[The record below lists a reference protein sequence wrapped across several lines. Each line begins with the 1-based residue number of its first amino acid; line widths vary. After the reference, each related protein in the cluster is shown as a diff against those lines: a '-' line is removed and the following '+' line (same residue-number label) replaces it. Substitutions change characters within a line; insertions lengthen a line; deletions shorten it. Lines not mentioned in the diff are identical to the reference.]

1 MAKQTLDQWI
11 REALLD
17 TDKDGKCSAMT
28 LVHLVAGNSEREI
41 HSVKF
46 GPKPWEP
53 KHLADLFRGKA
64 ENYASELTGIQS
76 FCVLAFYGERNEPQA
91 RKPMMIKGDT
101 MHDGLATEPPTKE
114 GQIMQGMRHLEAAMQ
129 LALGQTGRLFDASAK
144 TLATVLEHNGRLLA
158 ENRDAFEI
166 VKEMMI
172 KQIEGNHTHKMAEM
186 TYQRKTEERSK
197 ILGMAPALVNSLM
210 GREIFPQA
218 SADTALLDTL
228 MDEVD
233 DNAIQMLATVL
244 KPEVMGALSTRMA
257 KRMKERR
264 AKREQTEALSEGSDP
279 GAES

>member
-17 TDKDGKCSAMT
+17 ADKDGKCTAMT

-41 HSVKF
+41 HTVKF
-46 GPKPWEP
+46 GPKAWDP

-64 ENYASELTGIQS
+64 ENYASDLTGIQS
-76 FCVLAFYGERNEPQA
+76 FCVLAFYADRNEPQA
-91 RKPMMIKGDT
+91 RKPMMIRGDT

-129 LALGQTGRLFDASAK
+129 LALGQTGRLFEASAK
-144 TLATVLEHNGRLLA
+144 TLQTVLEHNARLLT
-158 ENRDAFEI
+158 ENRDAFDI

-172 KQIEGNHTHKMAEM
+172 KQIEGNHTHKMTEM
-186 TYQRKTEERSK
+186 TYQRKTEERAK
-197 ILGMAPALVNSLM
+197 MLGMAPALINSLM

-264 AKREQTEALSEGSDP
+264 LKREEKEALTQGPDA
-279 GAES
+279 GVES

>member
-76 FCVLAFYGERNEPQA
+76 FCVLAFYGDSNEPQA
-91 RKPMMIKGDT
+91 RKSKMIKGDT

-144 TLATVLEHNGRLLA
+144 TLAAVLEHNGRLLQ
-158 ENRDAFEI
+158 ENRDAFDI

-172 KQIEGNHTHKMAEM
+172 KQIEGNHTHKMTEM

-197 ILGMAPALVNSLM
+197 MLGMAPALINSLM
-210 GREIFPQA
+210 GR
-218 SADTALLDTL
+218 
-228 MDEVD
+228 
-233 DNAIQMLATVL
+233 
-244 KPEVMGALSTRMA
+244 
-257 KRMKERR
+257 
-264 AKREQTEALSEGSDP
+264 
-279 GAES
+279 